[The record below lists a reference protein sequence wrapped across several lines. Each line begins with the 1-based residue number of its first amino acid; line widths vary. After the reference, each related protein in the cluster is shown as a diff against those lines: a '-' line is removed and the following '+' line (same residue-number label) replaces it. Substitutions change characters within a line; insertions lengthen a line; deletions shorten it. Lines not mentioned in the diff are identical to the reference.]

1 VSRSG
6 RGRQDQQQ
14 NGSSLS
20 ISKEAY
26 IRDRN
31 LRFPKDRHTS
41 VIVGDVKTLPRIP
54 LPRNIKEV
62 AKDGIIVQY
71 ATAANLLANI
81 GETTQIRASL
91 EAQGPI

>member
-1 VSRSG
+1 MVVPLRFQ
-6 RGRQDQQQ
+6 RK
-14 NGSSLS
+14 L
-20 ISKEAY
+20 

-31 LRFPKDRHTS
+31 SVPFPKDRHTS
-41 VIVGDVKTLPRIP
+41 VFVGDVKT

-81 GETTQIRASL
+81 TETTQIRATL